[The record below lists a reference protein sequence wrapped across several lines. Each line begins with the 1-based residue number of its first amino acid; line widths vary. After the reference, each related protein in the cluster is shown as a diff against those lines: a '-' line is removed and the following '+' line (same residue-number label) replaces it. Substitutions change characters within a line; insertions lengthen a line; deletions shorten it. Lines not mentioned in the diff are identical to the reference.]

1 MVDSLEKE
9 SLCSFEKVEE
19 EVGVGKGELGVVE
32 GVERGG
38 KVITGLTKKK

>member
-9 SLCSFEKVEE
+9 SLSCAKE
-19 EVGVGKGELGVVE
+19 EVGVGNGELGVVD

-38 KVITGLTKKK
+38 NVMMGLTDNKD